1 MTYQLGAWQKRCFFL
16 LFLWLSSPTIA
27 GATPEVTQLR
37 AEAHRTSQRIKIDGE
52 LSEADWQRVEPIR
65 RFVQIEPDEGKPI
78 SQPTEVRILYDNRN
92 LYFGFTCSD
101 SDISQLV
108 ANELRRDSRLYEND
122 SVYVLLDTYNDRRG
136 GFFFRVNALGAMQ
149 DTSISGS
156 GDTWNNNWDA
166 VWTCRA
172 KINEDN
178 WTAEIAIPFSQL
190 RFTQSDVMEWGMN
203 LGRKIS
209 RNNEE
214 ATWAPVSKAYRE
226 GGVREFRT
234 ANIGSLSGLKG
245 ISPSRHIELLPY
257 VLPGISQSEDNEI
270 QTKRVLD
277 IGLDVKYGITP
288 NLTGDLTFNTD
299 FAQVEADQEQINLTR
314 FSLFFPEKRPF
325 FLEGSGFFDF
335 GISSNSWFH
344 RLLFYSRRIGL
355 EGGRAIPIIAGGKVT
370 GKIGEYG
377 VGFLNV
383 LTNEFDNT
391 SSAVDADDVIVV
403 PRTNF
408 TVLRAKR
415 DISKGSTVGLIA
427 TNKQDADTYNRSAGV
442 DFVYRPF
449 DNMDVNG
456 VWARTLD
463 EGQPDQNDAWTLGSR
478 WRNDRFM
485 LEGAYMDIGENLN
498 PEVGF
503 VQRKG
508 VRRFRTDMRY
518 TPWPGVLGIR
528 RIITGPEIGL
538 FFDPDGELVTRILTL
553 SDWVNFESDDWLQ
566 FGAQRIM
573 ERLDEDFEVHEGF
586 VIPAGEHYFSK
597 YNVGIFTDRAEKISG
612 YFRLNLG
619 GFFNGDKRG
628 FESGANFNP
637 SPQVLIE
644 SRYQFNRVT
653 LPDGSFNTHVVGTRV
668 VYSVS
673 TTLFGKMYAQWN
685 SSREVVST
693 NFLLN
698 YIYNPGSD
706 FYLVFNQN
714 YDSGGAAI
722 RHIDSTL
729 VGKMTYWW
737 NL

>member
-1 MTYQLGAWQKRCFFL
+1 MTYPLNFWQIRFFL
-16 LFLWLSSPTIA
+16 SLSLCLLSPMLA
-27 GATPEVTQLR
+27 GATPEITQLR

-52 LSEADWQRVEPIR
+52 LGEADWRKAEPIR

-78 SQPTEVRILYDNRN
+78 SQPTEVRILYDSRH
-92 LYFGFTCSD
+92 LYFGFTCFD
-101 SDISQLV
+101 NDISKLV
-108 ANELRRDSRLYEND
+108 ANELRRDSRLWEND

-149 DTSISGS
+149 DTSITGS

-172 KINEDN
+172 KISEDR

-190 RFTQSDVMEWGMN
+190 RFTRSGVMEWGMN

-214 ATWAPVSKAYRE
+214 GTWAPVSKAYRE

-245 ISPSRHIELLPY
+245 VSPSRHIELLPY
-257 VLPGISQSEDNEI
+257 VLPGFALSDVDDS

-299 FAQVEADQEQINLTR
+299 FAQVEADREQINLTR

-335 GISSNSWFH
+335 GISSTAWFH

-355 EGGRAIPIIAGGKVT
+355 EEGRAIPIIAGGKVT

-383 LTNEFDNT
+383 LTDEFDNKD
-391 SSAVDADDVIVV
+391 SVADAEEAIVV

-415 DISKGSTVGLIA
+415 DIFKGSTVGLIA
-427 TNKQDADTYNRSAGV
+427 ANKQDADTYNRSAGV
-442 DFVYRPF
+442 DFAYRPF

-456 VWARTLD
+456 VWARTFD
-463 EGQPDQNDAWTLGSR
+463 EEQPDQTDAWTLGSR

-485 LEGAYMDIGENLN
+485 LEGAYMDIGENFN

-508 VRRFRTDMRY
+508 VRRLRTDMRY

-528 RIITGPEIGL
+528 LIITGPE
-538 FFDPDGELVTRILTL
+538 
-553 SDWVNFESDDWLQ
+553 
-566 FGAQRIM
+566 
-573 ERLDEDFEVHEGF
+573 
-586 VIPAGEHYFSK
+586 
-597 YNVGIFTDRAEKISG
+597 
-612 YFRLNLG
+612 
-619 GFFNGDKRG
+619 
-628 FESGANFNP
+628 
-637 SPQVLIE
+637 
-644 SRYQFNRVT
+644 
-653 LPDGSFNTHVVGTRV
+653 
-668 VYSVS
+668 
-673 TTLFGKMYAQWN
+673 
-685 SSREVVST
+685 
-693 NFLLN
+693 
-698 YIYNPGSD
+698 
-706 FYLVFNQN
+706 
-714 YDSGGAAI
+714 
-722 RHIDSTL
+722 
-729 VGKMTYWW
+729 
-737 NL
+737 